1 MVDVREI
8 LELEVPNQAETVTKE
23 AILGNVEKQKK
34 KMLLQATPKMP
45 KRPEGMHREV
55 FALLYNDNKDAPP
68 LFPTDTGQ
76 GYKQLK
82 AKLGMRKVRPWKW
95 MPFTNPARKDGAVF
109 YHWRRVADEGK
120 EYPFAKFNKQVPIP
134 SYSDAQYQQHLQSES
149 WSRAETDHLFDLA
162 RRFDLR
168 FGVMR
173 DRWDA
178 ARFPNRTVEDL
189 KERYYHVC
197 TMLTKIK
204 GGQEGKLYV
213 FDADHERRRK
223 EQLKRLYE
231 RTPEQV
237 EEEQN
242 LLNELRKIE
251 ARKKERDKKAQDLQ
265 KLITAADNQG
275 DPRKMERK
283 VPRKKLQ
290 QARPRVDTNIV
301 ETAGIKF
308 PDMKSSGVFVRSQ
321 KMKLPTNVGQKKM
334 KAIEQMLQE
343 LNIELN
349 PMPTEDICHHFNE
362 LRSDLV
368 LLYELKSAL
377 ATCEF
382 ELQTL
387 RHRYEAFN
395 PGKTLVIP
403 PSLFGE
409 SQNNPLE
416 SCRKALSS
424 ETIDVV
430 GSPNISSNLP

>member
-1 MVDVREI
+1 MADVRDI
-8 LELEVPNQAETVTKE
+8 LDLERSATPELTKE
-23 AILGNVEKQKK
+23 AILGSDKQKK
-34 KMLLQATPKMP
+34 KIIAQSTPKMP

-68 LFPTDTGQ
+68 LFPTDSGQ

-95 MPFTNPARKDGAVF
+95 MPFTNPARKDGAMF
-109 YHWRRVADEGK
+109 HHWRRVADEGK

-134 SYSDAQYQQHLQSES
+134 SYSEMQYSQHLQTEG
-149 WSRAETDHLFDLA
+149 WTREETHHLFDLA
-162 RRFDLR
+162 HRFDLR

-173 DRWDA
+173 DRWDS
-178 ARFPNRTVEDL
+178 ARFPNRTIEDL
-189 KERYYHVC
+189 KERYYNIC
-197 TMLTKIK
+197 TILTKLK
-204 GGQEGKLYV
+204 GTTEGKLYV

-223 EQLKRLYE
+223 EQLKRLYD
-231 RTPEQV
+231 RTPQQI

-265 KLITAADNQG
+265 KLITAADNQA
-275 DPRKMERK
+275 DPRKLERK
-283 VPRKKLQ
+283 IPRKKLQ
-290 QARPRVDTNIV
+290 QARPRMDTNTV

-308 PDMKSSGVFVRSQ
+308 PDMKTSGVFVRSQ
-321 KMKLPTNVGQKKM
+321 KMKLPANIGQKKM
-334 KAIEQMLQE
+334 KAIEQLLQE
-343 LNIELN
+343 LGIELN

-377 ATCEF
+377 STCEF

-387 RHRYEAFN
+387 RHRYEAIS

-403 PSLFGE
+403 PGLFREGLDL
-409 SQNNPLE
+409 SH
-416 SCRKALSS
+416 KTLSS

-430 GSPNISSNLP
+430 SSAS